1 MRGELTEKQRQILGF
16 IVERIAERGAPP
28 TMREIA
34 ERFGFASPASV
45 KGHLEAL
52 EKKGFIQRREWTAR
66 GIELVKE
73 RVSKLFW
80 EREGIPL
87 VGRVAAGRPILA
99 EENIE
104 EVLKLEGLFPVDQG
118 LFALRVQ
125 GDSMIEAGI
134 LEGDILIVRPQPTA
148 EIGDIVVAILGEEG
162 TVKRFGRAGDHIRLE
177 PANPNHLPIV
187 TREAR
192 IVGVVLGVI
201 RRISHQRSTYSYQ
214 HSAISNQQRLADS

>member
-1 MRGELTEKQRQILGF
+1 MTQGLTEKQRQILEF
-16 IVERIAERGAPP
+16 IVERMAERGAPP

-34 ERFGFASPASV
+34 DRFGFASPASV
-45 KGHLEAL
+45 KGHLDAL

-73 RVSKLFW
+73 RVEKLFW

-87 VGRVAAGRPILA
+87 VGRVAAGQPILA

-104 EVLKLEGLFPVDQG
+104 DVLKLEGLFPTDQG

-134 LEGDILIVRPQPTA
+134 LEGDVLVVRPQPTA
-148 EIGDIVVAILGEEG
+148 DVGDIVVAILGEEG

-177 PANPNHLPIV
+177 PANRNYLPIV

-192 IVGVVLGVI
+192 IAGVVVGVI
-201 RRISHQRSTYSYQ
+201 RRLRSSKLGI
-214 HSAISNQQRLADS
+214 HN

>member
-1 MRGELTEKQRQILGF
+1 
-16 IVERIAERGAPP
+16 
-28 TMREIA
+28 
-34 ERFGFASPASV
+34 V

-52 EKKGFIQRREWTAR
+52 EKKGFIQRRSWTAR
-66 GIELVKE
+66 GIELIKE
-73 RVSKLFW
+73 NVNRLFW
-80 EREGIPL
+80 NREGIPL
-87 VGRVAAGRPILA
+87 VGRVAAGQPILA

-104 EVLKLEGLFPVDQG
+104 DVLKLEGLFPMDQG

-148 EIGDIVVAILGEEG
+148 DVGDIVVAILGEEG

-177 PANPNHLPIV
+177 PANSKYLPIV

-192 IVGVVLGVI
+192 IVGVVIGVI
-201 RRISHQRSTYSYQ
+201 RHLRSFKSRIYS
-214 HSAISNQQRLADS
+214 

>member
-1 MRGELTEKQRQILGF
+1 MSTNRELTEKQRQILEF
-16 IVERIAERGAPP
+16 IVERIEERGAPP

-34 ERFGFASPASV
+34 DRFAFASTASV
-45 KGHLEAL
+45 KGHLDAL

-66 GIELVKE
+66 GIELIKE
-73 RVSKLFW
+73 RVERLFGG
-80 EREGIPL
+80 GIPL
-87 VGRVAAGRPILA
+87 VGRVAAGQPILA

-104 EVLKLEGLFPVDQG
+104 DVLKLEGLFPTDQE

-125 GDSMIEAGI
+125 GDSMIDAGI

-148 EIGDIVVAILGEEG
+148 DVGDIVVAILGEEG

-177 PANPNHLPIV
+177 PANPNYLPIV

-192 IVGVVLGVI
+192 IVGVVIGVI
-201 RRISHQRSTYSYQ
+201 RHLRSLKPRT
-214 HSAISNQQRLADS
+214 HH